1 MMTTFKDFD
10 FARAESALRATVD
23 RDAGRGVD
31 YDTTELLRTLTGAD
45 DALFTTH
52 SRSHTALSCPR
63 EDGGLELTDD
73 WTLEHPL
80 LRVIARL
87 ASHPALW
94 GGMKLEHP
102 DPFETRI
109 AEVCQPGLLPWSA
122 RAAIDDVIAGFRT
135 YFGDYDIP
143 ADRPIQQIMITNAVM
158 DWRTVLESLITFDE
172 YGAFDPTFTR
182 QDALAGDL
190 WLLQPVSPRLDHRRL
205 AWQVG
210 LEMLGFLPPSAVDV
224 PGRVIMA
231 CIDRVPMPA
240 DRRLEQ
246 IADNK
251 WFAGVTRTRWQRRR
265 PPLDN
270 PTFDLLNRI
279 EVPAAD
285 GYGAYAHSSELPR
298 WG

>member
-1 MMTTFKDFD
+1 MMTTFKNFD

-52 SRSHTALSCPR
+52 SRAQTVLSCPR

-80 LRVIARL
+80 LRVMARL
-87 ASHPALW
+87 ASHPLR
-94 GGMKLEHP
+94 P
-102 DPFETRI
+102 RPVPRDPIEVPARV
-109 AEVCQPGLLPWSA
+109 AEVCRPGLLPWSA
-122 RAAIDDVIAGFRT
+122 RAAIDDAIAGFRT
-135 YFGDYDIP
+135 YFGDYAVL
-143 ADRPIQQIMITNAVM
+143 ADRPIERIMITNVVM
-158 DWRTVLESLITFDE
+158 HWRALLAALITFDE

-251 WFAGVTRTRWQRRR
+251 FFAGVTRTRWQRRR

-285 GYGAYAHSSELPR
+285 GYGAYAHSSERPR